1 MARSLNIVIGADIEK
16 LRKGL
21 QEAIVAIQ
29 SSGSKMSAET
39 AKAATEIE
47 KKLAA
52 ISTKNPTAGTVRQLT
67 NLAMEARALGPEFQN
82 VANDIIR
89 QAGKIKDSIGD
100 ARAEVSYFASDTR
113 RLDAAIGTVQAVAG
127 AYSVVEGATALL
139 GVESENLQK
148 TMVKLQA
155 VMAVVTG
162 LQEIQTL
169 LQEES
174 AAMQGLLALRTT
186 VLTAAQTAYA
196 SAVGTATGVQRA
208 FNLAMAAAPWAL
220 AATALAAIVIA
231 VGNYQ
236 ERIKKAAEQ
245 QKLFNEIN
253 SETQK
258 NFEEEVKSVSG
269 LLAVVNNHNASM
281 RERKNALAE
290 IQKIYPDFLANQSL
304 DKASSE
310 ELKIATSNLT
320 NEIYKQAK
328 AKAAFTKLQE
338 LSAKMLEYELGKQ
351 QAQLSTQA
359 EINRLY
365 ASGASPAQVQKF
377 IESQKNVGTIAEQNA
392 AKIQSQ
398 IDAIINMS
406 NAQGLSITP
415 VTKNTKAIQEQNKAI
430 KKNAEEL
437 KKENE
442 EIKKSAEETAKV
454 QASFIEWLEKKRF
467 ESGEKAKKKAIQD
480 SKALTAANL
489 QAGTAATPVY
499 LDVKINPVSYS
510 KAAKDI
516 QKMTDSLNQAFAQLQ
531 TEAAVSF
538 GEFLG
543 NLASG
548 DREAGKNFGKNM
560 LGAVAAFMDSLGKAL
575 IATAI
580 ASQAFQKL
588 VLTNPVAAAAAGIAL
603 IAGATMVRNSLKEG
617 PKVTAFAEGG
627 IVSGPTLGL
636 VGEYPNARNNP
647 EVIAPLDKLKGM
659 LKTGDSSSGFVAST
673 TIQGRDLAIVLERY
687 NKDSKRG

>member
-1 MARSLNIVIGADIEK
+1 MARSLNIVIGANIEK
-16 LRKGL
+16 LRAGFND
-21 QEAIVAIQ
+21 AISVIKKA
-29 SSGSKMSAET
+29 GGEMSADV
-39 AKAATEIE
+39 AKSAKSIE
-47 KKLAA
+47 EKLATIA
-52 ISTKNPTAGTVRQLT
+52 TKNPTAGTVRQLT

-89 QAGKIKDSIGD
+89 EAGRIKDSIGD
-100 ARAEVSYFASDTR
+100 ARAEVGYFASDTR
-113 RLDAAIGTVQAVAG
+113 KLDAVIGTVQGVAG
-127 AYSVVEGATALL
+127 AYSVAEGAIALM
-139 GVESENLQK
+139 GVESEDLQK

-174 AAMQGLLALRTT
+174 AAMQGLLALRTS

-196 SAVGTATGVQRA
+196 TAVGTATGVQRG
-208 FNLAMAAAPWAL
+208 FNLAMAAAPWAI
-220 AATALAAIVIA
+220 AATALGAIVMA
-231 VGNYQ
+231 VGKYQ

-281 RERKNALAE
+281 VERKNALAE

-304 DKASSE
+304 DKIGSE
-310 ELKIATSNLT
+310 ELKTATTNLT

-328 AKAAFTKLQE
+328 AKAAFAKLQE
-338 LSAKMLEYELGKQ
+338 LSAKMLDYELGKQ

-365 ASGASPAQVQKF
+365 ASGATSSQVQKF
-377 IESQKNVGTIAEQNA
+377 VESQKNVGAIADQNA

-406 NAQGLSITP
+406 NAQGLTITP
-415 VTKNTKAIQEQNKAI
+415 VTKATTAIKEQTKAV
-430 KKNAEEL
+430 
-437 KKENE
+437 ENLTE
-442 EIKKSAEETAKV
+442 AQTNQTSARTLGTPQFGAG
-454 QASFIEWLEKKRF
+454 APTIE
-467 ESGEKAKKKAIQD
+467 
-480 SKALTAANL
+480 
-489 QAGTAATPVY
+489 
-499 LDVKINPVSYS
+499 
-510 KAAKDI
+510 
-516 QKMTDSLNQAFAQLQ
+516 AFAAVTGPMQQYAPVLKQ
-531 TEAAVSF
+531 ATGEQIAIMSDYEKRMSESAGAINNAFNSMTAEGVEAFGDMIGGILSGQITSF
-538 GEFLG
+538 DDFGKSM
-543 NLASG
+543 LASVAKFM
-548 DREAGKNFGKNM
+548 RAFGT
-560 LGAVAAFMDSLGKAL
+560 AL
-575 IATAI
+575 IATAT
-580 ASQAFQKL
+580 ASKAFKEFIL
-588 VLTNPVAAAAAGIAL
+588 KRPELGIAAGVAL
-603 IAGATMVRNSLKEG
+603 VAGSAVISGMLKKG
-617 PKVTAFAEGG
+617 PQPTAFAEGG

-636 VGEYPNARNNP
+636 VGEYPGASSNP

-659 LKTGDSSSGFVAST
+659 LNMNNNSGFVAST
-673 TIQGRDLAIVLERY
+673 SIQGRDLAIILERY

>member
-82 VANDIIR
+82 VANDIIK
-89 QAGKIKDSIGD
+89 QAGRIKDSIGD

-113 RLDAAIGTVQAVAG
+113 RLDAVIGTVQAVAG
-127 AYSVVEGATALL
+127 AYSVVEGATALM
-139 GVESENLQK
+139 GVESENLTK

-236 ERIKKAAEQ
+236 DRIKKAAEQ

-281 RERKNALAE
+281 VERKNALAE
-290 IQKIYPDFLANQSL
+290 IQKIYPDFLANQNL
-304 DKASSE
+304 DKVGSE
-310 ELKIATSNLT
+310 ELKTATTNLT

-328 AKAAFTKLQE
+328 AKAAFAKLQE

-406 NAQGLSITP
+406 NAQGLSLTP
-415 VTKNTKAIQEQNKAI
+415 VTKATTAIKEQTKAVEG
-430 KKNAEEL
+430 L
-437 KKENE
+437 T
-442 EIKKSAEETAKV
+442 TA
-454 QASFIEWLEKKRF
+454 Q
-467 ESGEKAKKKAIQD
+467 
-480 SKALTAANL
+480 T
-489 QAGTAATPVY
+489 
-499 LDVKINPVSYS
+499 
-510 KAAKDI
+510 
-516 QKMTDSLNQAFAQLQ
+516 NQAAARTLGTPQFGAGAPTIEAFAAVTGPMQQYAPVLKQ
-531 TEAAVSF
+531 ATGEQIAIMSDYEQRMTEAAGAINNAFNSMTAEGVEAFGDMIGGILSGQITSF
-538 GEFLG
+538 
-543 NLASG
+543 
-548 DREAGKNFGKNM
+548 DDFGKAL
-560 LGAVAAFMDSLGKAL
+560 LGSVAKFMRAFGTAL
-575 IATAI
+575 IATAT
-580 ASQAFQKL
+580 ASKAFKEFIL
-588 VLTNPVAAAAAGIAL
+588 KRPEIGIAAGIAL
-603 IAGATMVRNSLKEG
+603 VAGSAAISGMLKKG
-617 PKVTAFAEGG
+617 PQPTAFAEGG

-659 LKTGDSSSGFVAST
+659 LKTGDNSSGFVAST
-673 TIQGRDLAIVLERY
+673 TIAGRDLAIVLERY

>member
-82 VANDIIR
+82 VANDIIK
-89 QAGKIKDSIGD
+89 QAGRIKDSIGD

-113 RLDAAIGTVQAVAG
+113 RLDAVIGTVQAVAG
-127 AYSVVEGATALL
+127 AYSVVEGATALM
-139 GVESENLQK
+139 GVESENLTK

-236 ERIKKAAEQ
+236 DRIKKAAEQ

-253 SETQK
+253 SDTLK

-281 RERKNALAE
+281 VERKNALAE
-290 IQKIYPDFLANQSL
+290 IQKIYPDFLANQNL
-304 DKASSE
+304 DKVGSE
-310 ELKIATSNLT
+310 ELKTATTNLT

-328 AKAAFTKLQE
+328 AKAAFAKLQE

-406 NAQGLSITP
+406 NAQGLSLTP
-415 VTKNTKAIQEQNKAI
+415 VSKATTAIKEQTKAVEG
-430 KKNAEEL
+430 L
-437 KKENE
+437 T
-442 EIKKSAEETAKV
+442 TAQTN
-454 QASFIEWLEKKRF
+454 QA
-467 ESGEKAKKKAIQD
+467 
-480 SKALTAANL
+480 AARKL
-489 QAGTAATPVY
+489 ATPQFGAGAPT
-499 LDVKINPVSYS
+499 IE
-510 KAAKDI
+510 
-516 QKMTDSLNQAFAQLQ
+516 AFAAVTGPMQQYAPVLKQ
-531 TEAAVSF
+531 ATGEQIAIMSDYEQRMTEAAGAINNAFNSMTAEGVEAFGDMIGGILSGQITSF
-538 GEFLG
+538 
-543 NLASG
+543 
-548 DREAGKNFGKNM
+548 DDFGKAL
-560 LGAVAAFMDSLGKAL
+560 LGSVAKFMRAFGTAL
-575 IATAI
+575 IATAT
-580 ASQAFQKL
+580 ASKAFKEFIL
-588 VLTNPVAAAAAGIAL
+588 KRPEIGIAAGIAL
-603 IAGATMVRNSLKEG
+603 VAGSAAISGMLKKG
-617 PKVTAFAEGG
+617 PQPTAFAEGG

-659 LKTGDSSSGFVAST
+659 LKTGDNSSGFVAST
-673 TIQGRDLAIVLERY
+673 TIAGRDLAIVLERY